1 MRRRDAALNALSS
14 EEEGHDADRTL
25 SAGRRGSGPR
35 SRLVEAIAVL
45 LLARPM
51 RAAEIAQALGYS
63 SRYVSSY
70 LSYWRT
76 RGLFEY
82 ENGFW
87 TLTDAGEE
95 FARNIVEREMNT
107 RVSQYTALARSIL
120 SSQPGGAAE
129 TVNPTMKG
137 KGRGRAR
144 VQSGGSQ
151 PFIAA
156 KTVGTGNKRQGPSPA
171 LCARALLESLDLS
184 EDERTVLE
192 SLLQHYVK
200 WGSTYTYLDH
210 LEKELD
216 ADRAWLLAVLR
227 ALQAKRMVYL
237 YSDRR
242 LGMRVGLARR
252 LRSFL
257 EECPA

>member
-1 MRRRDAALNALSS
+1 MKRHAVRLDTLDDDTERSTGDAAHS
-14 EEEGHDADRTL
+14 
-25 SAGRRGSGPR
+25 GRRGGGPR

-51 RAAEIAQALGYS
+51 RAAEIAEVLGYS

-76 RGLFEY
+76 RGLFDY
-82 ENGFW
+82 ENGYW

-95 FARNIVEREMNT
+95 YARNIVEREMNT

-120 SSQPGGAAE
+120 GSQPGGLAE
-129 TVNPTMKG
+129 NVTQAMNNKR
-137 KGRGRAR
+137 RGRAR

-151 PFIAA
+151 PFIAG
-156 KTVGTGNKRQGPSPA
+156 KTFSVDNKRQGPSPA
-171 LCARALLESLDLS
+171 LCARALLENLELD

-192 SLLQHYVK
+192 ALLQHYVK

-210 LEKELD
+210 MEKELD
-216 ADRAWLLAVLR
+216 ADRGWLLAVLR
-227 ALQAKRMVYL
+227 ALQAKRIVYL
-237 YSDRR
+237 YTDRR

-257 EECPA
+257 EECHA

>member
-1 MRRRDAALNALSS
+1 MRHRDAALNALD
-14 EEEGHDADRTL
+14 EEEMEQATGGALHP
-25 SAGRRGSGPR
+25 GRRGSGPR

-87 TLTDAGEE
+87 TLTEAGEE
-95 FARNIVEREMNT
+95 YARNIVEREMNT

-120 SSQPGGAAE
+120 SSRLSSVAE
-129 TVNPTMKG
+129 NVEQAMKG
-137 KGRGRAR
+137 KGQGRAR

-151 PFIAA
+151 YFIAT
-156 KTVGTGNKRQGPSPA
+156 KTVGSNNKQQGPSPA

-192 SLLQHYVK
+192 SLLHHYVK

-216 ADRAWLLAVLR
+216 ADRTWLLAVLR
-227 ALQAKRMVYL
+227 ALQAKRIVYL